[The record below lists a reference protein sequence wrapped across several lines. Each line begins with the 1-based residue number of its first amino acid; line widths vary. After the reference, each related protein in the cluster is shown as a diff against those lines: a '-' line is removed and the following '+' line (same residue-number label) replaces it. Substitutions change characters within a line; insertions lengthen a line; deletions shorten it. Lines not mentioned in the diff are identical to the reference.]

1 MAGIED
7 LKDTILFKDLSDPI
21 RLYRGESELRS
32 KMDFGD
38 RRGRFFTRNPKL
50 AKYWAQGGSQG
61 QGRLTGD
68 LFGKVKHLDIPKK
81 LYKEIN
87 PYDTWQ
93 TMIKD
98 DKLLKKAK
106 TNVLQTIM
114 ARAGSLTPLATK
126 GLNLIAS
133 LPVATA
139 TMILQSTPANA
150 DEANMQLEDFAKLA
164 EENNIKMGSR
174 MDKVL
179 PSELKDI

>member
-50 AKYWAQGGSQG
+50 AKYWAQGGSKM

-106 TNVLQTIM
+106 TDILQTIM
-114 ARAGSLTPLATK
+114 ARAGSLTSLAMK
-126 GLNLIAS
+126 GLNVLAS
-133 LPVATA
+133 LPVATL
-139 TMILQSTPANA
+139 TMVLQSTPANSE
-150 DEANMQLEDFAKLA
+150 EANMQLEDFAKLA
-164 EENNIKMGSR
+164 EENNLETEGIATLFEGR
-174 MDKVL
+174 TDGN
-179 PSELKDI
+179 